1 MKQFY
6 SIISLFILFLISH
19 FASAQELYV
28 GSGAEFHLKK
38 GMDFT
43 TSNTT
48 VTLDASGKF
57 SLEAGSLWGS
67 LQEYVNG
74 KVFAYSA
81 GETKFPIGN
90 NGVYAPVMAIHT
102 GDMDTNYFNNPPMSG
117 TNGTDV
123 DAVSDIEYWE
133 LHGNAII
140 TLPWND
146 SSNITS
152 LVNDNGGKLN
162 AIAIVGYNS
171 GAWNLVSA
179 SLTNTVT
186 GDLLNGDV
194 TSDSANDIVLDNFAQ
209 FTFGIDHQVV
219 LGIDDLFIT
228 NDIRIVS
235 NPIESDATHI
245 QFLSNNL
252 NNLQITLYDLSAR
265 KIKVYKDVN
274 ITNSK
279 GSIKKPNLQSGIYF
293 LKFEHEEKQGVKKI
307 IVK

>member
-1 MKQFY
+1 MKQY
-6 SIISLFILFLISH
+6 YTIISLFILFLSCH
-19 FASAQELYV
+19 FSLAQELYV

-57 SLEAGSLWGS
+57 SLEAGSLWGD

-74 KVFAYSA
+74 KVFAYST

-90 NGVYAPVMAIHT
+90 NGVYAPVMTIHT
-102 GDMDTNYFNNPPMSG
+102 GDMDANYFNSSPMPG
-117 TNGTDV
+117 TNGADV

-140 TLPWND
+140 TLPWNNNSD
-146 SSNITS
+146 ITS
-152 LVNDNGGKLN
+152 LVNNNGGKLN
-162 AIAIVGYNS
+162 SVAIVGYN
-171 GAWNLVSA
+171 GGVWNLASA
-179 SLTNTVT
+179 SQTNTVT

-194 TSDSANDIVLDNFAQ
+194 TSDSANEIVLDNFSQ

-219 LGIDDLFIT
+219 LGIDDLFIS

-265 KIKVYKDVN
+265 KIKVYKDV
-274 ITNSK
+274 IVSNSK
-279 GSIKKPNLQSGIYF
+279 GSIKKPNLKSGIYF

-307 IVK
+307 LIK

>member
-146 SSNITS
+146 SSDITS

-162 AIAIVGYNS
+162 SIAIVGYNS

>member
-6 SIISLFILFLISH
+6 IIISLFILFLSSY

-102 GDMDTNYFNNPPMSG
+102 GDMDANYFNNPPMPG

-123 DAVSDIEYWE
+123 DVVSDVEYWE

-146 SSNITS
+146 SSDITS

-162 AIAIVGYNS
+162 SIAIVGYNS

-194 TSDSANDIVLDNFAQ
+194 TSDSANEVVLDNFAQ

-274 ITNSK
+274 VTNSK

-307 IVK
+307 LIK

>member
-6 SIISLFILFLISH
+6 TIISLFVLFLSSP
-19 FASAQELYV
+19 FALAQELYV

-43 TSNTT
+43 TGNTT

-57 SLEAGSLWGS
+57 SLEAGSLWGD

-74 KVFAYSA
+74 KVFAYST

-102 GDMDTNYFNNPPMSG
+102 GDMDANYLNSAPTAG
-117 TNGTDV
+117 TNGVDV
-123 DAVSDIEYWE
+123 DAVSDVEYWE
-133 LHGNAII
+133 LHGNAIV

-146 SSNITS
+146 NSDMTS

-162 AIAIVGYNS
+162 SVAIVGYN
-171 GAWNLVSA
+171 GGDWNLVSA
-179 SLTNTVT
+179 SQTNTVT

-194 TSDSANDIVLDNFAQ
+194 TSDVANEVVLDNFSQ

-219 LGIDDLFIT
+219 LGVDDLFIT

-235 NPIESDATHI
+235 NPIASDANHI

-252 NNLQITLYDLSAR
+252 NNLHITLYDLSAR
-265 KIKVYKDVN
+265 KIKEYKDVTV
-274 ITNSK
+274 TNSI
-279 GSIKKPNLQSGIYF
+279 GSIKKPNLKSGVYF

-307 IVK
+307 LIK